1 MRRYL
6 ILLYKIVII
15 SSFLFCQDLEAL
27 LAQANS
33 KMKIGE
39 LKSADD
45 LLQESL
51 KNDPSFAPAHR
62 VLSELWL
69 RKGDLFKAN
78 EYATMAVRI
87 DEDFRPWWNGLN
99 NIRSKIQN
107 GKRNVQQGKYEKAM
121 QEYEAI
127 AEKYPYFPEAQFYMG
142 LTKFRQKDIEAAA
155 FYFSEALKIY
165 PDHQKARKGLN
176 NVTKQ
181 FLNNGNKAYKRGDL
195 EKATQY
201 YLKTIQFDKQYYLA
215 YFQLGVLEKKMG
227 NPDQAIA
234 YLNKAIELK
243 PDFHKAWFT
252 LGASY
257 ESDNNLDSA
266 ASMYNKAIEINP
278 GYTKAYGNLGYI
290 YTSKEDYNSA
300 KDVLLTAIQID
311 PTYAIAYLH
320 LGVVFSKQA
329 EKFEKESEQKGIDAK
344 KQVDFISR
352 SQELYTNASE
362 NFKKATEYDE
372 KNYDAWYQYA
382 SALNSIKEWENAT
395 LAAQKCIDIKT
406 KFGGGWYEK
415 GVAEWKGGRGNKAR
429 AKKYFDE
436 ANKYRDFR
444 AAAQDQIDRIN
455 NPTKYEK

>member
-1 MRRYL
+1 MVLVQNLKPYPHKFQKSKTNNKYLFHINFFQVTKHSKIYLRQIHESKMRRYL

-27 LAQANS
+27 LDQANS

-181 FLNNGNKAYKRGDL
+181 LRK
-195 EKATQY
+195 
-201 YLKTIQFDKQYYLA
+201 
-215 YFQLGVLEKKMG
+215 
-227 NPDQAIA
+227 
-234 YLNKAIELK
+234 
-243 PDFHKAWFT
+243 
-252 LGASY
+252 
-257 ESDNNLDSA
+257 
-266 ASMYNKAIEINP
+266 
-278 GYTKAYGNLGYI
+278 
-290 YTSKEDYNSA
+290 
-300 KDVLLTAIQID
+300 
-311 PTYAIAYLH
+311 
-320 LGVVFSKQA
+320 
-329 EKFEKESEQKGIDAK
+329 
-344 KQVDFISR
+344 
-352 SQELYTNASE
+352 
-362 NFKKATEYDE
+362 
-372 KNYDAWYQYA
+372 
-382 SALNSIKEWENAT
+382 
-395 LAAQKCIDIKT
+395 
-406 KFGGGWYEK
+406 
-415 GVAEWKGGRGNKAR
+415 
-429 AKKYFDE
+429 
-436 ANKYRDFR
+436 
-444 AAAQDQIDRIN
+444 
-455 NPTKYEK
+455 

>member
-6 ILLYKIVII
+6 ILLYVII
-15 SSFLFCQDLEAL
+15 IVNSILLCQDPEAL
-27 LAQANS
+27 LAEANT

-39 LKSADD
+39 LNSADS

-51 KNDPSFAPAHR
+51 KIDPSFAPAHIGF
-62 VLSELWL
+62 SELWL
-69 RKGDLFKAN
+69 RKGDLVKAN
-78 EYATMAVRI
+78 ESATKAVQM
-87 DEDFRPWWNGLN
+87 DEDFRSWWNGLN
-99 NIRSKIQN
+99 DIRNKIQT
-107 GKRNVQQGKYEKAM
+107 GKRYVQQGKYEEAM
-121 QEYEAI
+121 QEYESI
-127 AEKYPYFPEAQFYMG
+127 AEKYPYFSEAQFYMG

-252 LGASY
+252 LGVSY
-257 ESDNNLDSA
+257 EADNNLDSA
-266 ASMYNKAIEINP
+266 VVKYNKAIELNP
-278 GYTKAYGNLGYI
+278 GYTKAYGNLGNI
-290 YTSKEDYNSA
+290 YTVKGDYNSA

-311 PTYAIAYLH
+311 PTYATGYLH
-320 LGVVFSKQA
+320 LGVVFSKQELFTEA
-329 EKFEKESEQKGIDAK
+329 SEQ
-344 KQVDFISR
+344 
-352 SQELYTNASE
+352 
-362 NFKKATEYDE
+362 FKKATEYDD

-382 SALNSIKEWENAT
+382 SALNSIKQYKISL
-395 LAAQKCIDIKT
+395 LAAQKCIDLKN
-406 KFGGGWYEK
+406 KFGGGWYER
-415 GVAEWKGGRGNKAR
+415 GVAEWKGGKGNKER
-429 AKKYFDE
+429 AKKYFNE

-444 AAAQDQIDRIN
+444 AAAQGQLYRIN
-455 NPTKYEK
+455 NPLKFQK